1 MITLFLSATRE
12 HSGLTSA
19 SLGLLRALDQRGV
32 RIAFMKPISEYGQD
46 LDRSV
51 TTAKRLYH
59 LDIPAPIP
67 INQARQQFV
76 AGLQNRLLDN
86 VMAMRETVIQQDV
99 DIVVVEGLIPQQSE
113 PLNNSLNNI
122 VVKALDAKIIIVAG
136 AQQRT
141 LQQLENDVSSQAR
154 LFNTKQE
161 QLAGI
166 IFNKVGA
173 PLASYSL
180 LDSAAGDDDQTIR
193 SSDIVKVEDCQ
204 PWSRKTPI
212 LGVLEWQPALSAP
225 RLKDLS
231 ERFQGH
237 WFSTENDPN
246 RRVQHVIV
254 AARSADYVIPRLL
267 PNTLV
272 ITPLDRL
279 DIVLAVALREQQ
291 QTKIAGLVLT
301 HARGEQQLSDT
312 MQQLLSD
319 LTSGQDNN
327 FGVILSPLDTYQ
339 AARCISTAIPM
350 PMDDLERWNL
360 TVSSV
365 GDQLDVQP
373 LIDALAI
380 PEQQRMSPAAFRHRL
395 VTSARSAKRRIVLPE
410 GDEPRTI
417 QAAIEC
423 QRRGIADCILLA
435 EQSQVETVLER
446 LKLSLPEDLTILDP
460 NQLQDHYVQPMVE
473 LRKHKSLT
481 PPTAQALLEDTVV
494 LGTMMLAEGDVDGLV
509 SGAVHTTAN
518 TIRPALQLIK
528 TAPDANLVS
537 SVFFMGLPEQVMVF
551 GDCAVNPDPDA
562 AALADIAI
570 QSAASAIAMGIEPRI
585 AMISYSTGQSGTGS
599 DVEKVR
605 QATQIARE
613 RRPDLII
620 DGPMQYDAA
629 TTPSVAKAKAPN
641 SLVAGKATVLIFPD
655 LNTGNTTYKAV
666 QRSANVIS
674 VGPLLQGLAK
684 PVNDLSRGATVE
696 DIVYTIALTAIQA
709 QQPLNKID

>member
-1 MITLFLSATRE
+1 MITLFLAATRE

-19 SLGLLRALDQRGV
+19 SLGLLRALDQRGI
-32 RIAFMKPISEYGQD
+32 RIAFMKPISEFGHGQ
-46 LDRSV
+46 DRSV
-51 TTAKRLYH
+51 NTAQRLYH

-67 INQARQQFV
+67 IQQARQQFV
-76 AGLQNRLLDN
+76 AGLQDRLLDN
-86 VMAMRETVIQQDV
+86 VMAMRAEVTTQDV
-99 DIVVVEGLIPQQSE
+99 DIVVVEGLIPQQGE
-113 PLNNSLNNI
+113 PFNTTLNSI
-122 VVKALDAKIIIVAG
+122 IVKALDAKVIIVAG
-136 AQQRT
+136 AQQRAK
-141 LQQLENDVSSQAR
+141 QPLENDIASQIR
-154 LFNTKQE
+154 LFNTQYKK
-161 QLAGI
+161 LAGI

-173 PLASYSL
+173 PAANYSL
-180 LDSAAGDDDQTIR
+180 LNPET
-193 SSDIVKVEDCQ
+193 SDTQDESGTSFVSPEDCRN
-204 PWSRKTPI
+204 WSEKASV
-212 LGVLEWQPALSAP
+212 LGALEWQPSLSAP

-231 ERFQGH
+231 ERFQGQ
-237 WFSTENDPN
+237 WFQQDSDQC
-246 RRVQHVIV
+246 RRVQQVIV
-254 AARSADYVIPRLL
+254 AARSAEHVIPRLQ

-279 DIVLAVALREQQ
+279 DIVLAVALREHQ

-301 HARGEQQLSDT
+301 HAQNPELLSP
-312 MQQLLSD
+312 MMRQLLTD
-319 LTSGQDNN
+319 LSNDTDNAC
-327 FGVILSPLDTYQ
+327 GIILSPLDTYQ
-339 AARCISTAIPM
+339 AARCISTSVPM

-360 TVSSV
+360 TVSSI

-395 VTSARSAKRRIVLPE
+395 VSAARTTKQRIVLPE

-435 EQSQVETVLER
+435 EPQQVDRVLER
-446 LKLSLPEDLTILDP
+446 LNLTLPDDLTVLNP
-460 NQLQDHYVQPMVE
+460 NEIQENYVQPMVE
-473 LRKHKSLT
+473 LRKHKALSEHMAL
-481 PPTAQALLEDTVV
+481 AQLEDSVV
-494 LGTMMLAEGDVDGLV
+494 LGTMMLAENDVDGLV

-528 TAPDANLVS
+528 TAPDASLVS
-537 SVFFMGLPEQVMVF
+537 SVFFMGLPEQVLVF

-562 AALADIAI
+562 QALADIAI
-570 QSAASAIAMGIEPRI
+570 QSASSAVAMGIEPRI
-585 AMISYSTGQSGTGS
+585 AMISYSTGQSGSGS

-605 QATQIARE
+605 QATEIVRQ
-613 RRPDLII
+613 RRPDLLV

-629 TTPSVAKAKAPN
+629 TTPSVAKTKAPD
-641 SLVAGKATVLIFPD
+641 SPVAGKATVLIFPD

-696 DIVYTIALTAIQA
+696 DIIYTIALTAIQA
-709 QQPLNKID
+709 QQQ